1 LENDGNNQKEI
12 SNQNAVRHWVVDKL
26 FGDPYPQVGIS
37 YFVGIFCSAI
47 GIALYLK
54 GRSFIRT
61 ALIALGVFPPAI
73 PWPIFPGATYVICQ
87 GFLNRVRAEN
97 SKSWPTVNG
106 EVIVSDAA
114 PAFIGLYIWFW
125 WPLIRFRYVDNG
137 PLYEKNSWQF
147 GRSNFGSSRRAAK
160 IASQF
165 PVGTKVHVHF
175 DPLDPEIALF
185 DCGDDAARRGI
196 WVGVWLLAAPFV
208 LCLPIVWWNQ

>member
-1 LENDGNNQKEI
+1 MALDTK
-12 SNQNAVRHWVVDKL
+12 AHLLR
-26 FGDPYPQVGIS
+26 
-37 YFVGIFCSAI
+37 
-47 GIALYLK
+47 IARVFFPIIVFLA
-54 GRSFIRT
+54 T
-61 ALIALGVFPPAI
+61 LIAGMRLGAFSNWSDPVTSPLTAI
-73 PWPIFPGATYVICQ
+73 FGLGLPIFAGATYVICQ
-87 GFLNRVRAEN
+87 GFLNRVLAEK

-114 PAFIGLYIWFW
+114 PTFIGLYIWFW
-125 WPLIRFRYVDNG
+125 WPLIRFRYVVNG
-137 PLYEKNSWQF
+137 HLYERNSWQF
-147 GRSNFGSSRRAAK
+147 GRSNFGSSRRAEK

-175 DPLDPEIALF
+175 DPLDPETAVF